1 MRVFTPDDIK
11 DRAANKY
18 LGVLVAAK
26 QARMLNEFPRERT
39 SREKKLTTRSLEELS
54 DGQIEYRVVAR
65 RRDQE

>member
-65 RRDQE
+65 KRGEG

>member
-26 QARMLNEFPRERT
+26 QARMLNEFPRERS

-65 RRDQE
+65 RRGEE